1 MILCARALYDT
12 TKYGSN
18 LVDYSDANRATFYAG
33 ILVAEVVNQ
42 NSTSTQNELSTA
54 ISNIKNAV
62 RAYHNSIVS
71 YAALIVNPD
80 FEYKSAGV
88 LTDGTTFRGIPYGW
102 SSNGTLIGNSFG
114 INSDTSNYSGSNLC
128 WINSTPMPAK
138 FEIYQ
143 VLNNLS
149 EGEYTVKC
157 RQASFVGQL
166 TNMRLFANRNV
177 QYYGNPS
184 DYDKNLNATEVNTFG
199 EIPVALIP
207 VQYCRK

>member
-1 MILCARALYDT
+1 MTVLH
-12 TKYGSN
+12 SEE
-18 LVDYSDANRATFYAG
+18 S
-33 ILVAEVVNQ
+33 
-42 NSTSTQNELSTA
+42 
-54 ISNIKNAV
+54 
-62 RAYHNSIVS
+62 
-71 YAALIVNPD
+71 PM
-80 FEYKSAGV
+80 AGV
-88 LTDGTTFRGIPYGW
+88 LTVLLSEILSVSTVMHQIIQAVTFV
-102 SSNGTLIGNSFG
+102 
-114 INSDTSNYSGSNLC
+114 GS
-128 WINSTPMPAK
+128 TQPMPAK